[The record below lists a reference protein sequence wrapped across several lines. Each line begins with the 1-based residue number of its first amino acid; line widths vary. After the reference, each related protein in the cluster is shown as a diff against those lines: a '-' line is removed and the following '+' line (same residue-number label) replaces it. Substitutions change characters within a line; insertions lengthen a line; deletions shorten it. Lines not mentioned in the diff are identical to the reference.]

1 MKKLIS
7 LLLAGLLMLTF
18 VACGAP
24 EESETPATTDAT
36 TEDTATDEGDD
47 EAADDATEEDTEG
60 GVRNVTNGGEGD
72 PILVT
77 LLSDGSNQETFLNA
91 AQPFTDEHGIPV
103 EVLSLNFSW
112 GEYFTKIQTMVA
124 GGDAPDLATVA
135 IEGIELFYDLGLAEP
150 LNPWLEANPEYNDLL
165 NDSSVYEPAFVETLS
180 VDGNVL
186 AFPMGWNNCVAH
198 LNTTMLADVG
208 LEIPTEEWNGD
219 DFLTYLEALTV
230 EREDGTKQY
239 GTSVPNSYFAFEG
252 WIFNNGGVG
261 YTNDDFTKATI
272 NEPES
277 VEVFQLWQDIIHE
290 YGYAPIP
297 EPNVNYTQMMIDGD
311 IGIIYAGR
319 WTMNSYVTN
328 EFTDVALQYYP
339 KFEQTVPVFGIDGL
353 VVVSGTDRYDD
364 AALFSAFAGSETYQ
378 DVYLSAGNIPGNK
391 IVADRSINNYDYPIN
406 KEIYFESFE
415 ISKAVH
421 SPVKY
426 ADVQI
431 VVDRAMSEIFV
442 NNSDVQSTLDAA
454 ALEIDSILAS

>member
-1 MKKLIS
+1 MKKMLS
-7 LLLAGLLMLTF
+7 LLLAVLLMFTF
-18 VACGAP
+18 VACGTP
-24 EESETPATTDAT
+24 SESGTPATSDAT
-36 TEDTATDEGDD
+36 SESESTDETSSEETDGG
-47 EAADDATEEDTEG
+47 EA
-60 GVRNVTNGGEGD
+60 VRNVTNGGEGD
-72 PILVT
+72 PLKVV
-77 LLSDGSNQETFLNA
+77 LLSSGVNQEAFLNA
-91 AQPFTDEHGIPV
+91 AQPFTDEHNIPV
-103 EVLSLNFSW
+103 EVLCLNFSW

-150 LNPWLEANPEYNDLL
+150 LNPWLDANPEYMELINDP
-165 NDSSVYEPAFVETLS
+165 DVYEPAFIETLS
-180 VDGNVL
+180 VDGNYL

-198 LNTTMLADVG
+198 INSSMLADAG
-208 LEIPTEEWNGD
+208 LEVPTADWDKDE
-219 DFLTYLEALTV
+219 FLSVLDALTV

-239 GTSVPNSYFAFEG
+239 GTSVPNSYFTFEG
-252 WIFNNGGVG
+252 WIFNNGGTG

-277 VEVFQLWQDIIHE
+277 VEMFQMWQDIIHE

-297 EPNVNYTQMMIDGD
+297 EPNVSYTQMMIDGD
-311 IGIIYAGR
+311 IGMIYAGR
-319 WTMNSYVTN
+319 WTMTSYVSN

-339 KFEQTVPVFGIDGL
+339 KFKETVPVFGIDGL
-353 VVVSGTDRYDD
+353 AVIAGTDRYED
-364 AALFSAFAGSETYQ
+364 AAMFSAFAGSEAYQ
-378 DVYLSAGNIPGNK
+378 SVFLSAGNIPGNK
-391 IVADRSINNYDYPIN
+391 IAAENSINSYEFPEN

-421 SPVKY
+421 SPVRY

-442 NNSDVQSTLDAA
+442 NAADVQSTLDAA